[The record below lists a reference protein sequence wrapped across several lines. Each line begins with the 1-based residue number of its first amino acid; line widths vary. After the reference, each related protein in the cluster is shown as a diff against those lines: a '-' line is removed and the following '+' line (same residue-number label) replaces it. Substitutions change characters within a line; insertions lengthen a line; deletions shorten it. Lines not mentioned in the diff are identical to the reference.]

1 MVLVNQFYDCWN
13 IEFMMSSGREML
25 QQFQC
30 NFCSRVLSSNS
41 SLQRHLK
48 TCQFKTLSFQENSG
62 PKTPDTNI
70 KHELSKNFML
80 PPIPSQLTVIMHQ
93 EKKCSRNEEPQIT
106 LQKISHP
113 GSKDSSANEDEE
125 LLYQKFLPK
134 PSGSGSTA
142 GFDASIQ
149 TLHHCPFCDDTFSN
163 FSHCQTHIKTVHK
176 NECDPDLVERTC
188 SSCHV
193 VMPSKEDLR
202 EHIVTSHGDTN
213 NIPQKNSSSSDGC
226 LTSAEE
232 DFTSSQQ
239 KEDLNTP
246 VDSFMDCQ
254 LAVIK
259 TEPEDVDSS
268 PDMDL
273 VQNEDLRDFHSDV
286 PSESPSRVAMLEGTN
301 KSLAN
306 TLSTSD
312 TELGKHDK
320 SANAMNT
327 CGPSVH
333 KDGSVSSIQVSQ
345 LTCTESGPISSRF
358 TDVDSLPKDS
368 SLSVAVSQPYNKP
381 HVVHLCSPETSHEAA
396 SGSITGSSSVSYTA
410 HPSVDHTAATTC
422 TVSQENGQFI
432 QESTSSSSSFPPG
445 KVVSPPV
452 LKTVTVSQGIVA
464 ISMQSLAS
472 VSVEPVYSRPDNN
485 FSSGEPNLA
494 SDKQQFSVYLGEKQT
509 AQGFSHF
516 TGKDVSQVPSRSQD
530 ITSPGT
536 SAKSK
541 PAAKRPVLTC
551 EVCNKTYR
559 CRSSFKKHVNAHAA
573 AAAAASLICKYC
585 GQTFQQKDIFFSHMR
600 LHEQNAFNQP
610 QGGTVNLPSGGV
622 SESNFQSAM
631 SSGRANSYPWDT
643 RQMKPG
649 MEVSSN
655 MINQYGVPMSTIH
668 LSEDQVPFVTKEK
681 QKRVSKR
688 KRKPSSPLES
698 DWMESGNYKRLASN
712 NLYPWA
718 ENKYYLEPGPDGSA
732 GTQESWT
739 CENCN
744 MVFQNLK
751 LLEDHQRHCSFPRRK
766 INFHNFSATEEER
779 NIPSLPKMTRSPA
792 YFQLLKKGIT
802 SGQLITNKNSKC
814 LVCKICFRSFS
825 KIENYTRHKKLHK
838 YRCLVYACQYCGQF
852 FSKRPLLEFHEQK
865 HHEIMGDSNR
875 YCCVYCDLPLRDKKT
890 LKEHVT
896 ETHRGF
902 RVLLFSNVKPD
913 SGLSKMFWS
922 SPKKLAALK
931 NSMNKLSSAL
941 ETSVFPDFL
950 NNRICQCSHCL
961 KEFNS
966 AEAMSRHVCV
976 KPSHIQ
982 QLSQGNFYCDVCQQF
997 FATPEELQKHVEYRH
1012 TKVDLYRCEVCGVWG
1027 RKEEMERHMLSH
1039 MSKMGSFVSTEQ
1051 NNTRMGNNFLL
1062 AATNVVS
1069 NNKSTC
1075 ISSMRKNPS
1084 GDLQKKQVQE
1094 QTICSSSTSKKGKA
1108 KVKHSQAKKSVKMH
1122 EEFAHRLYSQESQLK
1137 SVMFSH
1143 TNQNQSVQKKLLTSN
1158 IQRQR
1163 VEANSLS
1170 CAKNQS
1176 ENGNKLFNNKMLN
1189 KNVCALNQKNISVEE
1204 KLRNT
1209 THPSEAFEK
1218 SRIPHPGPQ
1227 NEGLKRNLLPTLSS
1241 QIQIVEVNNLLNRG
1255 LQGKMLERTRVSSED
1270 KQNEN
1275 IDKNPRFL
1283 INQSENPDRSN
1294 LPSPNNQSENP
1305 DRIRLSTQSTQG
1317 ENAEKNRLSSQNT
1330 QGDSVDRTRL
1340 LITQN
1345 ENSDGNSGYNTN
1357 IQSENLNRN
1366 RSSNLCNSNEKTD
1379 RLSIPNSSN
1388 QNENLNIIKVSNS
1401 NNQTD
1406 TSLKSRLLNISS
1418 QSENLERSRCL
1429 SNNQNDH
1436 SNRSGLSS
1444 LVHEGEQSDKSSLSS
1459 PLNQQEKNRLHNISS
1474 EIEIFDVSKFQGKG
1488 SHMEILEI
1496 SRLPKGENLVENSE
1510 SSCPSSSSS
1519 QSENLEKD
1527 FIPSCS
1533 KQNDNVDKI
1542 SIHNS
1547 QTNSIEISQL
1557 PIQTTIKN
1565 DKVVSGDGKLPYY
1578 NRNIQSD
1585 AKKMSNS
1592 TNQGESLDRG
1602 AEYCIT
1608 CEEFIPSHLFS
1619 YHLLEKHW
1627 DGGDRSDFLFDA
1639 HSLPDNEWLTD
1650 ISEKDL
1656 GHYDE
1661 LGVDEHFEGDTEKNC
1676 TTLEAESTSEK

>member
-1 MVLVNQFYDCWN
+1 MGRTIFHNGCLKIELIVLYYYKSYNCWN

-739 CENCN
+739 CEN
-744 MVFQNLK
+744 L
-751 LLEDHQRHCSFPRRK
+751 
-766 INFHNFSATEEER
+766 
-779 NIPSLPKMTRSPA
+779 
-792 YFQLLKKGIT
+792 
-802 SGQLITNKNSKC
+802 
-814 LVCKICFRSFS
+814 
-825 KIENYTRHKKLHK
+825 
-838 YRCLVYACQYCGQF
+838 YACQYCGQF

-1137 SVMFSH
+1137 S
-1143 TNQNQSVQKKLLTSN
+1143 
-1158 IQRQR
+1158 
-1163 VEANSLS
+1163 
-1170 CAKNQS
+1170 
-1176 ENGNKLFNNKMLN
+1176 
-1189 KNVCALNQKNISVEE
+1189 KNISVEE

>member
-1 MVLVNQFYDCWN
+1 
-13 IEFMMSSGREML
+13 MMSSGRDML

-48 TCQFKTLSFQENSG
+48 TCQFKALSFQENSG

-113 GSKDSSANEDEE
+113 GSKDSSSATEDEE

-134 PSGSGSTA
+134 PSGNVSTA
-142 GFDASIQ
+142 GFDASLQ
-149 TLHHCPFCDDTFSN
+149 TLHHCPFCEDTFPN

-232 DFTSSQQ
+232 DFASSQQ
-239 KEDLNTP
+239 KEDLNNP

-268 PDMDL
+268 PDMGL

-286 PSESPSRVAMLEGTN
+286 PPESPSRVAMLEGTN

-312 TELGKHDK
+312 TSELGKHDK
-320 SANAMNT
+320 SANALNT
-327 CGPSVH
+327 CGPSLH
-333 KDGSVSSIQVSQ
+333 KDGSVSQ
-345 LTCTESGPISSRF
+345 LTCTESGSISSRF
-358 TDVDSLPKDS
+358 TDVDSVPKDS
-368 SLSVAVSQPYNKP
+368 SLSAVVSQPYNKP
-381 HVVHLCSPETSHEAA
+381 HVVHLCSPETSHEVPA
-396 SGSITGSSSVSYTA
+396 SGSSSVSYTA
-410 HPSVDHTAATTC
+410 HPTVDHTVATTC

-432 QESTSSSSSFPPG
+432 QESTSSSNSFSPG

-452 LKTVTVSQGIVA
+452 LKTVTASQGIVA

-472 VSVEPVYSRPDNN
+472 VSVEPVFSRPDNN
-485 FSSGEPNLA
+485 YNPGEPNLT

-509 AQGFSHF
+509 AQSFSHF

-536 SAKSK
+536 SAKTKS
-541 PAAKRPVLTC
+541 AAKRPVLTC

-559 CRSSFKKHVNAHAA
+559 CRSSFKKHVNAHA

-600 LHEQNAFNQP
+600 LHEQNAFNQH

-622 SESNFQSAM
+622 SESNFQNAM
-631 SSGRANSYPWDT
+631 SSGRANSYTWDT
-643 RQMKPG
+643 RQIKPG

-655 MINQYGVPMSTIH
+655 IINQYGVPMSAIH

-681 QKRVSKR
+681 QKRASKR
-688 KRKPSSPLES
+688 KRKPSGPSES
-698 DWMESGNYKRLASN
+698 EWMESGNYKRLASN
-712 NLYPWA
+712 NLYSWA
-718 ENKYYLEPGPDGSA
+718 ENKFYHEPGPDGSM

-744 MVFQNLK
+744 MVFENFK
-751 LLEDHQRHCSFPRRK
+751 ILEEHQRHCNFPRRK
-766 INFHNFSATEEER
+766 NHFNAAEEER
-779 NIPSLPKMTRSPA
+779 NIQSLPKIARSPA

-814 LVCKICFRSFS
+814 LLCKICFRSFS
-825 KIENYTRHKKLHK
+825 KIENYIRHKKLHK

-902 RVLLFSNVKPD
+902 RVILFSNGKPD
-913 SGLSKMFWS
+913 SNLSKMFWS
-922 SPKKLAALK
+922 SPKKLTALK

-941 ETSVFPDFL
+941 ETSVFPEFL
-950 NNRICQCSHCL
+950 NNRNCQCSHCL
-961 KEFNS
+961 KEFS
-966 AEAMSRHVCV
+966 SGEAMSRHVCV

-982 QLSQGNFYCDVCQQF
+982 HLSQGNFYCDVCQQF
-997 FATPEELQKHVEYRH
+997 FTTPEELQKHIEYRH
-1012 TKVDLYRCEVCGVWG
+1012 TKVDLYRCEVCWVWG

-1039 MSKMGSFVSTEQ
+1039 MSKMGSFISTEQ
-1051 NNTRMGNNFLL
+1051 NNACIGNNFLL

-1069 NNKSTC
+1069 NNKSPC
-1075 ISSMRKNPS
+1075 VSPMKKNPS
-1084 GDLQKKQVQE
+1084 GALQKKLVQE

-1122 EEFAHRLYSQESQLK
+1122 EEFAHHLYSQEPELK
-1137 SVMFSH
+1137 SMIFSH
-1143 TNQNQSVQKKLLTSN
+1143 TNQNQSIQKKLLTSS
-1158 IQRQR
+1158 IQKQH
-1163 VEANSLS
+1163 VETNSPS
-1170 CAKNQS
+1170 CAKIQN
-1176 ENGNKLFNNKMLN
+1176 ENVNKLLNRKMLN
-1189 KNVCALNQKNISVEE
+1189 KSVCALNQKNTSAEE
-1204 KLRNT
+1204 KLRNP
-1209 THPSEAFEK
+1209 THPNESFEK
-1218 SRIPHPGPQ
+1218 SRIPHPGSQ
-1227 NEGLKRNLLPTLSS
+1227 NENLKRNLLPNLSS
-1241 QIQIVEVNNLLNRG
+1241 QIEIVEVSNLLNRG
-1255 LQGKMLERTRVSSED
+1255 LQGKILDRTRSSSED

-1275 IDKNPRFL
+1275 IDKNTRFL

-1294 LPSPNNQSENP
+1294 LPSPNNQCENS
-1305 DRIRLSTQSTQG
+1305 DRIRLSTQSIQG
-1317 ENAEKNRLSSQNT
+1317 ENTEKNRLSNQNT
-1330 QGDSVDRTRL
+1330 QGDSADRTRL
-1340 LITQN
+1340 LMTQN
-1345 ENSDGNSGYNTN
+1345 ENSNGNSGYNTS
-1357 IQSENLNRN
+1357 IQSENLSRI
-1366 RSSNLCNSNEKTD
+1366 RSSNSCNSNEKTD

-1388 QNENLNIIKVSNS
+1388 QNENLNIIKVSNTNTQS
-1401 NNQTD
+1401 D
-1406 TSLKSRLLNISS
+1406 SSLKSRLLNISS
-1418 QSENLERSRCL
+1418 QSENLDRSRCL

-1444 LVHEGEQSDKSSLSS
+1444 LINEGEQSDKSSLSS
-1459 PLNQQEKNRLHNISS
+1459 PLSQQEKNRLHNISS

-1527 FIPSCS
+1527 FMPSCS
-1533 KQNDNVDKI
+1533 KQNDNVEKI

-1547 QTNSIEISQL
+1547 QANNIEISQL

-1565 DKVVSGDGKLPYY
+1565 DKVVSESGKLTYY
-1578 NRNIQSD
+1578 NKSVQSD
-1585 AKKMSNS
+1585 TKKLSNS
-1592 TNQGESLDRG
+1592 ANQGESVDRG

-1650 ISEKDL
+1650 ISGKEL
-1656 GHYDE
+1656 GQYDE
-1661 LGVDEHFEGDTEKNC
+1661 LGVDEHFEGDTEKNSAS
-1676 TTLEAESTSEK
+1676 LQAESTSEK